1 MEADTGPRSVGASR
15 RICRCCA
22 AFVLALALGAPLAPA
37 PATADPGAQLVFL
50 DPGHSGSSDS
60 SITRQVPNGRGG
72 TKDCQTTGTS
82 TDDGLAEHS
91 FNWDVVLLVRD
102 ALETQG
108 VRTVL
113 SRDSDS
119 GVGPCVDQ
127 RAAFANSVQ
136 PDAIV
141 SIHAD
146 GGPAWGSGFH
156 VNYSA
161 PPLNAVQAGPA
172 VDLAQVMRDSLLADG
187 LRESDYI
194 GSEGLHAR
202 ADLAGLNLAD
212 YPAVLVEMG
221 NMRNSGDAAMMAS
234 PDGRAHLAQ
243 ALTRG
248 ILAFLA
254 KKNSA
259 G

>member
-1 MEADTGPRSVGASR
+1 MESDTVTPSVEPDR
-15 RICRCCA
+15 RFGRCCA
-22 AFVLALALGAPLAPA
+22 ALVLACALGVPPA
-37 PATADPGAQLVFL
+37 PAAADPVPPLVFL
-50 DPGHSGSSDS
+50 DPGHSGISDS

-102 ALETQG
+102 ALAKQG
-108 VRTVL
+108 VGTVL
-113 SRDSDS
+113 SRESDS
-119 GVGPCVDQ
+119 GAGPCVDQ
-127 RAAFANSVQ
+127 RAALANSVH

-146 GGPAWGSGFH
+146 GGPAWGHGFH

-172 VDLAQVMRDSLLADG
+172 VDLARTMRDALLADG
-187 LRESDYI
+187 LQESDYI
-194 GSEGLHAR
+194 GSGGLYAR

-212 YPAVLVEMG
+212 YPAILVEMG
-221 NMRNSGDAAMMAS
+221 NMRNAADAAMMES
-234 PDGRAHLAQ
+234 PDGRAHFAQ
-243 ALTRG
+243 GVAQG
-248 ILAFLA
+248 ILAYLA
-254 KKNSA
+254 KKGSA

>member
-1 MEADTGPRSVGASR
+1 MTKVLRRVGHAGL
-15 RICRCCA
+15 A
-22 AFVLALALGAPLAPA
+22 VVFAFGVSSPSAM
-37 PATADPGAQLVFL
+37 ADPTSAVVVL
-50 DPGHSGSSDS
+50 DAGHNGVSDS

-82 TDDGLAEHS
+82 TDGGYAEHS
-91 FNWDVVLLVRD
+91 FNWNVVLIIRD
-102 ALETQG
+102 LLEKQG

-119 GVGPCVDQ
+119 GTGPCVDQ
-127 RAAFANSVQ
+127 RAALANSVH

-146 GGPAWGSGFH
+146 GGPAWGHGFH

-161 PPLNAVQAGPA
+161 PPLNSAQAGPA
-172 VDLAQVMRDSLLADG
+172 VDLARVMRDSLVADG
-187 LRESDYI
+187 LQESDYI
-194 GSEGLHAR
+194 GSNGLFGR
-202 ADLAGLNLAD
+202 SDLAGLNLAE

-221 NMRNSGDAAMMAS
+221 NMRNAGDAAMMES
-234 PDGRAHLAQ
+234 PDGRVHFAEAVTQ
-243 ALTRG
+243 G

-254 KKNSA
+254 TKGST